1 MGVIEE
7 VASAAKDASMAQGI
21 GLEAKQAKAKVLKG
35 KLKPYLPVINAVYV
49 SYAAGSRA
57 VDLLSADEEAFAAR
71 PVRLFHLGPFGEAE
85 QDFPASSSGHYLL
98 PQFRHAGGPDH
109 VGEWLIGFRNLGPR
123 QSVEALFQV
132 LEGSTSPAL
141 SKPENHV
148 TWSYWAGNRWEIFE
162 ERDVSDATKQ
172 LIQSGIVRFTIP
184 DNAATGKGIWPHGHV
199 WVMASVNEAV
209 EAVCKILSV
218 RAQALRATLSLTALP
233 SLAPDFLDQ
242 PLPADTISKLK
253 DADARFKKFSQ
264 PYPSFGGR
272 QTEGSDRFY
281 LRSSERLRHKGRAAT
296 IWDYESLVLEAFPS
310 VYKVKC
316 LNHTR
321 IEDNPDASLAIYN
334 ENAPGHVALI
344 AVPNLINRNDAN
356 PLKPFAAQDLLT
368 GIKDYLRE
376 RVTGQLAP
384 GPVAPYQVNVHV
396 CNPLFEEIQLEFDL
410 QLKEGYADFSWYK
423 QVLQEEITRHLSPW
437 AFAGEGQAADLQFG
451 GRISKSALIN
461 FVEERPYVDFIT
473 SVVLK
478 QKAGNAPLSGDLEE
492 AVASTSRSILV
503 SVPAS
508 NHAIKPY
515 GT

>member
-1 MGVIEE
+1 
-7 VASAAKDASMAQGI
+7 
-21 GLEAKQAKAKVLKG
+21 
-35 KLKPYLPVINAVYV
+35 
-49 SYAAGSRA
+49 

-218 RAQALRATLSLTALP
+218 RAQAMRATLSLTALP

-473 SVVLK
+473 SVALK